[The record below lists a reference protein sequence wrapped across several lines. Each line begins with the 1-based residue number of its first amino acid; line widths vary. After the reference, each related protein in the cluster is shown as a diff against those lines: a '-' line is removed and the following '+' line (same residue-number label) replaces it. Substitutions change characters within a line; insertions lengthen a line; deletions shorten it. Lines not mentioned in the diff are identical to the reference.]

1 MALKLKID
9 LGTMPVAAKVALSM
23 LPALIISVIVIVF
36 LVVPKNKEIKRLN
49 AEITK
54 QENQIAVDQIK
65 VARLADLRMQNDKLK
80 KRMEELK
87 QQLPEEKEVSSLL
100 KQVSDLGI
108 RSGLKI
114 VSWKPEAKKDHPS
127 GTIYEIPVAVEVSGS
142 YHSLG
147 IFFSGLTKF
156 SRIVNIGDIKI
167 SDAKPQR
174 TEATVKIT
182 FKATTFSGIPEK
194 EAMEA
199 AAAAAKDVKKGV
211 KK

>member
-1 MALKLKID
+1 MDLKLKID
-9 LGTMPVAAKVALSM
+9 LGTMPVAAKMALSM
-23 LPALIISVIVIVF
+23 LPALIISVIVVVF

-65 VARLADLRMQNDKLK
+65 VAKLADLRVENDKLK
-80 KRMEELK
+80 KRLEELK
-87 QQLPEEKEVSSLL
+87 LQLPEEKEVSSLL

-114 VSWKPEAKKDHPS
+114 VSWKPEARKDHSS

-174 TEATVKIT
+174 NEATVKIT
-182 FKATTFSGIPEK
+182 FKSTTFSGIPEK
-194 EAMEA
+194 EATEA
-199 AAAAAKDVKKGV
+199 AAAAKGVKKGV

>member
-9 LGTMPVAAKVALSM
+9 FGTMPPAAKAVLSI
-23 LPALIISVIVIVF
+23 LPALIISVLVIMFVI
-36 LVVPKNKEIKRLN
+36 VPKNKEIKRLN

-54 QENQIAVDQIK
+54 QENQIAVDQVK
-65 VARLADLRMQNDKLK
+65 AVRLAALKVENEKLK
-80 KRMEELK
+80 KRLEELK
-87 QQLPEEKEVSSLL
+87 LQLPEEKEVSSLL

-127 GTIYEIPVAVEVSGS
+127 GIIYEIPVAVEMSGS
-142 YHSLG
+142 YHNLG

-156 SRIVNIGDIKI
+156 NRIVNIADIKI
-167 SDAKPQR
+167 GDPKPQR
-174 TEATVKIT
+174 TEAAVKIT

-194 EAMEA
+194 EAMEKD
-199 AAAAAKDVKKGV
+199 AAAAKGMKK
-211 KK
+211 